1 MKISPAKTIQN
12 STLNINNLVKS
23 TKYGLSHEKN

>member
-12 STLNINNLVKS
+12 STLNINLVKS